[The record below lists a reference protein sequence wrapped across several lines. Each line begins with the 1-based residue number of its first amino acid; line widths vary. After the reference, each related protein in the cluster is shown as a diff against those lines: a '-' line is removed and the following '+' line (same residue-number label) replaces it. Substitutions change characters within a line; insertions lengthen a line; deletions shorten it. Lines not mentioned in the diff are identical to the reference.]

1 MEAAFA
7 WVGYL
12 VDWIGAWIPR
22 MKIVRSTHAGVRFK
36 RGRDPQK
43 IEPGLC
49 WYWPMTTEVEI
60 IPVARQ
66 THNLPTQS
74 LITKDGKKVI
84 VSGVVVYAVKDV
96 VAAIA
101 NNWDVSATINDIT
114 MCAVTH
120 VITKR
125 THQDVLEN
133 LTGKVQSDLTKETRK
148 KLAAYGIRVFRT
160 AVTDYCTAVI
170 IRNIGGSGTVIAGA
184 SQE

>member
-7 WVGYL
+7 WVGYV

-36 RGRDPQK
+36 RGRDPSL

-74 LITKDGKKVI
+74 LTTKDGKKVI
-84 VSGVVVYAVKDV
+84 VGGVVVYAVKDV

-114 MCAVTH
+114 MCAITH
-120 VITKR
+120 VITK
-125 THQDVLEN
+125 QNYAAILEN
-133 LTGKVQSDLTKETRK
+133 LTDKVQSDLTKETRK
-148 KLAAYGIRVFRT
+148 KLAAYGIRVYRTSVTDFST
-160 AVTDYCTAVI
+160 AVV
-170 IRNIGGSGTVIAGA
+170 IRNIGGGNVITG
-184 SQE
+184 QGEE